1 MKPLLSEADYLALDQ
16 MAKDQG
22 SNELL
27 NNILQS
33 SRVVPEKELPSKTVR
48 INSLVMVWHSFLK
61 KVVRFRIVHPKLADL
76 GSRHISAFSPIS
88 LALLGRHEN
97 DDVHITIGGLKKQL
111 KIIKVSN
118 T

>member
-22 SNELL
+22 NNELL

-33 SRVVPEKELPSKTVR
+33 STVVPEKELPAKTVR

-76 GSRHISAFSPIS
+76 RSRHISAFSPIS
-88 LALLGRHEN
+88 LALLGRREN
-97 DDVHITIGGLKKQL
+97 ENVQIIIGGLKKQL